1 VALRTLFFG
10 TPAFA
15 VPSLDR
21 LAEAGHT
28 VAAVVTQ
35 PDRPKGRGQRVAA
48 PPVKARALERGLTIL
63 QPDRPGDEPT
73 LDRLRSLHADLGVV
87 AAYGK
92 ILPQPLL
99 DVPRLGFVNV
109 HASLLPRWRGAA
121 PVHRAILAGDDETG
135 VTIMRV
141 VLALDAGPM
150 LSRAATP
157 IGSDETSASLEARLA
172 ELGGRL
178 LVETIDQ
185 LGIDQF
191 GLEPAR
197 GEIQDE
203 QAVTYAAKLE
213 RRDGIVN
220 WDRPARRIHDQIR
233 GLHPWPLAEARLRG
247 TRLLLRRSL
256 VATTPFPAVAP
267 GTIVDLTDEAITV
280 ACAPGHVRLVEVQP
294 EDRRPMAAGAFL
306 RGYHVAIGDAFE
318 PTPSSPRPVA

>member
-1 VALRTLFFG
+1 MVFFG
-10 TPAFA
+10 TPTFA

-21 LAEAGHT
+21 LVDAGHI

-48 PPVKARALERGLTIL
+48 PPVKVRAHERGLTIL
-63 QPDRPGDEPT
+63 QPERPGDERT
-73 LDRLRSLHADLGVV
+73 LDQLRSLRADLGVV

-150 LSRAATP
+150 LSRARTP
-157 IGSDETSASLEARLA
+157 IAPDETSTSLEARLA
-172 ELGGRL
+172 EIGGRL
-178 LVETIDQ
+178 LVETIDT
-185 LGIDQF
+185 IDQF
-191 GLEPAR
+191 GGKPLP
-197 GEIQDE
+197 GEAQNE
-203 QAVTYAAKLE
+203 QEVTYATKLQ
-213 RRDGIVN
+213 RRDGIVE
-220 WDRPARRIHDQIR
+220 WARPARSIHNQIR
-233 GLHPWPLAEARLRG
+233 GLHPWPLAEARLGG

-256 VATTPFPAVAP
+256 VATTRFRDGAP

-280 ACAPGHVRLVEVQP
+280 ACAPGHVRLAEIQP
-294 EDRRPMAAGAFL
+294 ADRRPMTAAAFL
-306 RGYHVAIGDAFE
+306 RGYRVAIGDAFE
-318 PTPSSPRPVA
+318 SAPPSSE

>member
-1 VALRTLFFG
+1 MALRTVFFG

-21 LAEAGHT
+21 LVEAGHT

-35 PDRPKGRGQRVAA
+35 PDRPKGRGHRVAA
-48 PPVKARALERGLTIL
+48 PPVKVRALERGLTVL

-73 LDRLRSLHADLGVV
+73 LDILRSFHADLGVV
-87 AAYGK
+87 AAYGR
-92 ILPQPLL
+92 ILSQPLL
-99 DVPRLGFVNV
+99 DVPRLGFLNV

-157 IGSDETSASLEARLA
+157 IGPDETSASVEARLA
-172 ELGGRL
+172 EIGGRL
-178 LVETIDQ
+178 LVETID
-185 LGIDQF
+185 LF
-191 GLEPAR
+191 GAETTR
-197 GEIQDE
+197 GEAQDE
-203 QAVTYAAKLE
+203 QAATYAPKLE

-220 WDRPARRIHDQIR
+220 WDRPARSIHDQIR
-233 GLHPWPLAEARLRG
+233 GLHPWPLAAARLGG

-256 VATTPFPAVAP
+256 VATTRLPAGAP
-267 GTIVDLTDEAITV
+267 GTIVDLSDEAITV
-280 ACAPGHVRLVEVQP
+280 ACAPGHVRLLEVQP
-294 EDRRPMAAGAFL
+294 ADRRPMPAGAFL
-306 RGYHVAIGDAFE
+306 RGYRVAIGDAFE
-318 PTPSSPRPVA
+318 PTRPSA

>member
-21 LAEAGHT
+21 LVEAGHT

-48 PPVKARALERGLTIL
+48 PPVKVRALERGLTIL
-63 QPDRPGDEPT
+63 QPDRPGDEAT
-73 LDRLRSLHADLGVV
+73 RDILRSFDADLGIV
-87 AAYGK
+87 AAYGR
-92 ILPQPLL
+92 ILSQPLL

-157 IGSDETSASLEARLA
+157 IGPDETSASLEARLA
-172 ELGGRL
+172 EIGARL

-185 LGIDQF
+185 F
-191 GLEPAR
+191 GAETTR
-197 GEIQDE
+197 GETQDE
-203 QAVTYAAKLE
+203 QAATYAAKLE

-220 WDRPARRIHDQIR
+220 WSRPARSIHDQIR
-233 GLHPWPLAEARLRG
+233 GLHPWPLAAARLRG

-256 VATTPFPAVAP
+256 VATTRFPAVAP
-267 GTIVDLTDEAITV
+267 GTIVDLADEAITV
-280 ACAPGHVRLVEVQP
+280 ACAPGHVRLLEVQP

-318 PTPSSPRPVA
+318 PTPSSE

>member
-1 VALRTLFFG
+1 MGLRILFFG

-15 VPSLDR
+15 APSLDR
-21 LAEAGHT
+21 LVESGH
-28 VAAVVTQ
+28 AVVAVLTQ
-35 PDRPKGRGQRVAA
+35 PDRPKGRGQHVVA
-48 PPVKARALERGLTIL
+48 PPVKVRALERGLTVL
-63 QPDRPGDEPT
+63 QPDRPGDDRT
-73 LDRLRSLHADLGVV
+73 LDRLRSFQADLGVV

-150 LSRAATP
+150 LSRAETP
-157 IGSDETSASLEARLA
+157 IGPDETSTLLEARLA

-185 LGIDQF
+185 F
-191 GLEPAR
+191 VR
-197 GEIQDE
+197 GPLTAEAQDE
-203 QAVTYAAKLE
+203 HAATYAAKLE
-213 RRDGIVN
+213 RRDGIVD
-220 WDRPARRIHDQIR
+220 WARPARSVHNQIR
-233 GLHPWPLAEARLRG
+233 GLHPWPLAAAHLGGR
-247 TRLLLRRSL
+247 RLLLRRST
-256 VATTPFPAVAP
+256 VATAAFPAVGP

-294 EDRRPMAAGAFL
+294 EDRRPMSAGAFL
-306 RGYHVAIGDAFE
+306 RGYRLAIGDTFE
-318 PTPSSPRPVA
+318 SAPPS

>member
-1 VALRTLFFG
+1 VALRTVFFG

-21 LAEAGHT
+21 LVEAGHT

-35 PDRPKGRGQRVAA
+35 PDRPKGRGHRVAA
-48 PPVKARALERGLTIL
+48 PPVKVRALERGLTVL

-73 LDRLRSLHADLGVV
+73 LDILRSFHADLGVV
-87 AAYGK
+87 AAYGR
-92 ILPQPLL
+92 ILSQPLL
-99 DVPRLGFVNV
+99 DVPRLGFLNV

-157 IGSDETSASLEARLA
+157 IGPDETSASVEARLA
-172 ELGGRL
+172 EIGGRL
-178 LVETIDQ
+178 LVETID
-185 LGIDQF
+185 LF
-191 GLEPAR
+191 GAETTR
-197 GEIQDE
+197 GEAQDE
-203 QAVTYAAKLE
+203 QAATYAPKLE

-220 WDRPARRIHDQIR
+220 WDRPARSIHDQIR
-233 GLHPWPLAEARLRG
+233 GLHPWPLAAARLGG

-256 VATTPFPAVAP
+256 VATTRLPAGAP
-267 GTIVDLTDEAITV
+267 GTIVDLSDEAITV
-280 ACAPGHVRLVEVQP
+280 ACAPGHVRLLEVQP
-294 EDRRPMAAGAFL
+294 ADRRPMPAGAFL
-306 RGYHVAIGDAFE
+306 RGYRVAIGDAFE
-318 PTPSSPRPVA
+318 PTRPSA

>member
-1 VALRTLFFG
+1 VALRTVFFG

-21 LAEAGHT
+21 LVEAGHT

-35 PDRPKGRGQRVAA
+35 PDRPKGRGQRVVA
-48 PPVKARALERGLTIL
+48 PAVKTRALERGFTIL
-63 QPDRPGDEPT
+63 QPTRPGDEST
-73 LDRLRSLHADLGVV
+73 LDQLRSLRADLGIV

-150 LSRAATP
+150 LSRAATA
-157 IGSDETSASLEARLA
+157 IGPDETSTSLEARLA

-178 LVETIDQ
+178 LAETIDQ
-185 LGIDQF
+185 F
-191 GLEPAR
+191 GAEAPR
-197 GEIQDE
+197 GEPQDE
-203 QAVTYAAKLE
+203 RAATYAAKLE
-213 RRDGIVN
+213 RRDGVVN
-220 WDRPARRIHDQIR
+220 WDRPARSIHDQIR
-233 GLHPWPLAEARLRG
+233 GLHPWPLAAARLRG
-247 TRLLLRRSL
+247 SRLLLRRSL
-256 VATTPFPAVAP
+256 VATTPFPAGAP
-267 GTIVDLTDEAITV
+267 GAIVDLTDEAITV
-280 ACAPGHVRLVEVQP
+280 ACARGHIRLLEVQP
-294 EDRRPMAAGAFL
+294 EDRRPMTAGDFL
-306 RGYHVAIGDAFE
+306 HGYHAAIGDAFE
-318 PTPSSPRPVA
+318 PAS